1 MLPNAPRYL
10 RSRSRRVS
18 TTGPRP
24 TRRSWNES
32 SNALGFCTLCAVTV
46 CVASRNREVGLSAVG
61 ASCHAAAEKEE
72 APGGAS
78 IIGRSSL
85 GGVSDVRLGRTA
97 RRRGFCAAWTFL
109 TCLNISQR
117 VFPADFRITGI
128 CFRLVQASGRRKGRR
143 GAGTGTRACQLR
155 SADPGSC
162 SSNTLPVPSL
172 AGETVMPQPLAWH
185 SCCTIARPRP
195 LPPVDR
201 LREVSSR

>member
-18 TTGPRP
+18 TKFPQGPSRD
-24 TRRSWNES
+24 ES

-46 CVASRNREVGLSAVG
+46 CVASRNREVCLSAVG

-85 GGVSDVRLGRTA
+85 GGVSGVRLGRTA

-109 TCLNISQR
+109 SCLNPSQR
-117 VFPADFRITGI
+117 VFPADFRVLGI

-143 GAGTGTRACQLR
+143 GAGTGTRARQLR

-185 SCCTIARPRP
+185 S
-195 LPPVDR
+195 
-201 LREVSSR
+201 